1 MTPMAPAVV
10 REGWR
15 LSFAEAASGLTTEL
29 REQLITLALAAVG
42 GTVGRALRRSR
53 SATTF
58 KVSLGKGSPREVFIK
73 VLDRPRG
80 LKRLKT
86 MVRGPRSLHVA
97 RVTAA
102 LGMAGLLAPPVLLY
116 GNEPASGRE
125 ILLTAWAEGDGPFK
139 ALDGAIG
146 HKRPMLRALGAEIAR
161 LHRAGFVHGDL
172 TPFNMFIVFGEPPR
186 FIFVDHERTRR
197 RTFIMGRQRRQ
208 LRNLVQ
214 LGRFDLPG
222 LTRTDRMRVLRAYGG
237 GLKRPTWRR
246 LRRRAATMLARRIGR
261 DGLEH
266 ATRPDRS
273 IDFGGG

>member
-1 MTPMAPAVV
+1 MTPMAPAVE

-15 LSFAEAASGLTTEL
+15 LTFAEAASGLTAES
-29 REQLITLALAAVG
+29 REQLIVLALAAVRG
-42 GTVGRALRRSR
+42 MVGRALRRSR
-53 SATTF
+53 NATAF
-58 KVSLGKGSPREVFIK
+58 RVSLGKGSPREVFIK

-86 MVRGPRSLHVA
+86 IVRGPRSLHVV

-102 LGMAGLLAPPVLLY
+102 LGAAGLLAPPVLLY

-139 ALDGAIG
+139 ALDGAIV
-146 HKRPMLRALGAEIAR
+146 HKRAMLRALGGEISR

-172 TPFNMFIVFGEPPR
+172 TPFNMFVVFGEPPR

-197 RTFIMGRQRRQ
+197 TFIVGRRHRQ

-214 LGRFDLPG
+214 LGRFGLPG
-222 LTRTDRMRVLRAYGG
+222 LTRTDRMRVLRAYAGA
-237 GLKRPTWRR
+237 LKGPAWGR
-246 LRRRAATMLARRIGR
+246 LRRRAVAMLARRIGR
-261 DGLEH
+261 DGLEP
-266 ATRPDRS
+266 AKRPDWL
-273 IDFGGG
+273 IELGGG